1 MQAGV
6 RTNVH
11 TATGHEVEKLGRE
24 NLPKLAG
31 EIGQVTNLDI
41 KIPQTRELRSGEKVT
56 EIKGAPLDESG

>member
-24 NLPKLAG
+24 KLPKLAG
-31 EIGQVTNLDI
+31 EIGQVTNLDN